1 MVSRTAKNSQRSRR
15 GSPAAAT
22 ASGGP
27 PDLSAAEVGD
37 KIEVQHTDQRWYPA
51 KVIAKRSVA
60 NAATQLRYRYDGHRN
75 TNPGK
80 WISITEPNVRS
91 VTTDDNR
98 LQRLYGGCID
108 GHVEE
113 DVWCVDSILDE
124 RGDGESKEYLVH
136 WAGWD
141 GSHDS
146 WESQDSILDES
157 VIADF
162 IAARDAAARA
172 AEKAARAARAAERA
186 PYAATA
192 IKKLR
197 RKLLVALRKQKNSA
211 KFKTIAQLE
220 ICDEWLLLAI
230 HDFLAST
237 RAHA

>member
-60 NAATQLRYRYDGHRN
+60 NAVTQLRYRYDGHRK

-124 RGDGESKEYLVH
+124 RGDVVGVL
-136 WAGWD
+136 
-141 GSHDS
+141 
-146 WESQDSILDES
+146 LS
-157 VIADF
+157 V
-162 IAARDAAARA
+162 
-172 AEKAARAARAAERA
+172 
-186 PYAATA
+186 
-192 IKKLR
+192 
-197 RKLLVALRKQKNSA
+197 
-211 KFKTIAQLE
+211 
-220 ICDEWLLLAI
+220 
-230 HDFLAST
+230 
-237 RAHA
+237 